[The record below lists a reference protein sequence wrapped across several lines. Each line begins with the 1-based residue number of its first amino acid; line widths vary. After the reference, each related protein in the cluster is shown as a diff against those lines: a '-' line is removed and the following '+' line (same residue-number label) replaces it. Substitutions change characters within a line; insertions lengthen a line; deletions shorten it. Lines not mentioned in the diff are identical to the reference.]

1 MGFPAC
7 DQENDMPATPAAP
20 ADARHT
26 PMTFNVV
33 HPAQRKRVTGDAFEN
48 GDRVGLFVH
57 AANEP
62 LEIGGNLANN
72 EPLTC
77 GGDGTWTASRTL
89 YWDDGTFNAAFD
101 IETFADDVLPAVD
114 MGATYI
120 GGCCGTN
127 AAYIKRLAEK
137 IREKLATEENA

>member
-1 MGFPAC
+1 
-7 DQENDMPATPAAP
+7 MPATPTAP

-57 AANEP
+57 ATDAL

-77 GGDGTWTASRTL
+77 GGDVWLDIMNEGVTTATGVL
-89 YWDDGTFNAAFD
+89 NIVAGVAF
-101 IETFADDVLPAVD
+101 LLMPAVSSLAAVYVV
-114 MGATYI
+114 GAYLI
-120 GGCCGTN
+120 VGGITLLVEG
-127 AAYIKRLAEK
+127 ASMRPLQ
-137 IREKLATEENA
+137 R